1 MALVKQDNDGRI
13 VLSGAL
19 DIHTVNTI
27 YEKVDLQSSGKK
39 HVRIDLMQVE
49 NVDSAGVAL
58 SVQLVDDAQ
67 NLGINLSFE
76 NVPAKMAQLIR
87 VNRVESVITVA
98 QQ

>member
-1 MALVKQDNDGRI
+1 MVLVSHECDGRI
-13 VLSGAL
+13 VLNGTL

-27 YEKVDLQSSGKK
+27 YEKIDLQSSGHK
-39 HVRIDLMQVE
+39 HVRINLKEVK
-49 NVDSAGVAL
+49 NVDSASVAL

-67 NLGINLSFE
+67 KLGIDLIFE

-87 VNRVESVITVA
+87 VNRVENVITVA